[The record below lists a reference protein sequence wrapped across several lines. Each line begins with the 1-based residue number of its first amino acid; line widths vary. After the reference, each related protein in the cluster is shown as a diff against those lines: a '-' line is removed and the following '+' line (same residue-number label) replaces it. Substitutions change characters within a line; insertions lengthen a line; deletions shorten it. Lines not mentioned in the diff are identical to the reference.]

1 MKSSKV
7 GLYKGN
13 KFLLTQNFLF
23 VAQALDHISQET
35 TLHVA
40 LSSIPNYEFKQIE
53 FSMKERSYNILDTDQ
68 NSVFIHVNHS
78 GEKSPY
84 GQIYISDKDGVNF
97 SSSLRYN
104 ARVEDSIEFEKVLN
118 LFI

>member
-1 MKSSKV
+1 MKHETNH
-7 GLYKGN
+7 GN
-13 KFLLTQNFLF
+13 SRIHYHRHILTFT
-23 VAQALDHISQET
+23 I
-35 TLHVA
+35 
-40 LSSIPNYEFKQIE
+40 
-53 FSMKERSYNILDTDQ
+53 IL
-68 NSVFIHVNHS
+68 
-78 GEKSPY
+78 KY